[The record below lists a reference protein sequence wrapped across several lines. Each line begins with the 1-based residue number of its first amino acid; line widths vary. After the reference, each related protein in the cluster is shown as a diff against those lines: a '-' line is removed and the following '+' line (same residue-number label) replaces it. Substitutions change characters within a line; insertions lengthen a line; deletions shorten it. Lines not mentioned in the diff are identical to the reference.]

1 VATPPR
7 PAPDDDGVT
16 LLDTAA
22 SGVLGP
28 QLFGKYY
35 LLDRL
40 AVGGMAEIFRARTF
54 GEGGFENQL
63 VIKRILAHLSENDAF
78 VRMFMDEAK
87 ITVQLQH
94 ANIVR
99 IYDFGRIRD
108 NYFIAMEYVDGK
120 DVKLLLRKLS
130 ERRKLLPREYAAFI
144 AMEAAKGLDVAHKRA
159 GIDGTPLHV
168 VHRDVSPSNVLVSYQ
183 GEVKVADFGIVK
195 AATVVETTEAGTLK
209 GKFEYMSPEQA
220 RGRELDRRSDIFS
233 LGIILH
239 EMLTGRRLFKSDND
253 LRTLERIKAGD
264 IPRPSALHAHV
275 PPRLDQI
282 VMRAL
287 SMDPDARYQ
296 EARDMAAD
304 LLEFL
309 YPVPPDVTQQSLA
322 AFLGEVFSE
331 EIADERARLEDGIR
345 RARAMHDAADVLE
358 LEPDDDEDAHTAA
371 RTDRHGTN
379 PRGVPP
385 AARRETPV
393 AALVVGGIGLAGALG
408 LTAWLAN
415 APASPTSSPE
425 RRAREAQPVTGT
437 LLVRVAPG
445 NARVLLDGTPIGA
458 GPEVAIPD
466 LAAGEEHTVRVEAD
480 GYAPHDEVVAVGA
493 GERVVIRATLTPAP

>member
-1 VATPPR
+1 MA
-7 PAPDDDGVT
+7 
-16 LLDTAA
+16 LLDTA
-22 SGVLGP
+22 SPGTGGP

-144 AMEAAKGLDVAHKRA
+144 AMEAAKGLDVAHKRV

-195 AATVVETTEAGTLK
+195 AATVVETTAAGTLK

-220 RGRELDRRSDIFS
+220 RGHELDRRSDIFS

-287 SMDPDARYQ
+287 AMDPDARYQ

-331 EIADERARLEDGIR
+331 EIAGERARLEDGIR
-345 RARAMHDAADVLE
+345 RARAMHDAPDVLE
-358 LEPDDDEDAHTAA
+358 LEPDDEDLDPRAPERPAS
-371 RTDRHGTN
+371 HGTASHGT
-379 PRGVPP
+379 RP
-385 AARRETPV
+385 ATRRDTPV

-415 APASPTSSPE
+415 PPTSPGTSAE
-425 RRAREAQPVTGT
+425 VRASAAQPRTGT
-437 LLVRVAPG
+437 LLVRAVPATE
-445 NARVLLDGTPIGA
+445 ARVFLDGTPVGS
-458 GPEVAIPD
+458 GPEVTIPD
-466 LAAGEEHTVRVEAD
+466 LAAGEEHVVRVEAP
-480 GYAPHDEVVAVGA
+480 GHAPHEELVSVGA
-493 GERVVIRATLTPAP
+493 GERVVLRPTLQPVR